1 MVQMCRL
8 KGRHRACLKIG
19 VLRRGS
25 MRWIDRI
32 PKWLLVALAI
42 YLAGAP
48 FVPEPHL
55 VEKWRML
62 FEGSL
67 SRPIDIFDFFLHTLP
82 LVVLAIRLWRDAQ
95 RRRLAKH

>member
-1 MVQMCRL
+1 MGMPEN
-8 KGRHRACLKIG
+8 
-19 VLRRGS
+19 RGFQEDA

-32 PKWLLVALAI
+32 PKWLLVAVAI

-62 FEGSL
+62 LEGSL
-67 SRPIDIFDFFLHTLP
+67 SRPIDIFDFFLHTVP
-82 LVVLAIRLWRDAQ
+82 LLVLAIRLWRDAQ
-95 RRRLAKH
+95 RRAKR